1 MINQDVSIWSVQRAV
16 DKVKLLT
23 GIKVSKRQ
31 VSSIMKGKFRL
42 SFRRVKRVVNAGN
55 SERNLVLR
63 SLYAQKMLQIYE
75 QGKHVVNIDESW
87 IPETDFR
94 RRRWATKGGHNSM
107 AEKTMGHRVNMIVA
121 VSSKGHVWL
130 SLTQCNTDENVMQ
143 MFLSYL
149 CSAIG
154 KKFGNSWREDIVFL
168 MDGASYHRSAETRAC
183 ITHLKIKVVIS
194 APYSYAAA
202 PAELWFA
209 HFKKGDFNVG
219 GVKTGKR

>member
-63 SLYAQKMLQIYE
+63 SLYAQKMLQIYG

-143 MFLSYL
+143 MFLSHL
-149 CSAIG
+149 AKALTKEFSA
-154 KKFGNSWREDIVFL
+154 SWRQEIVLL
-168 MDGASYHRSAETRAC
+168 MDGASYHRSAATRAC
-183 ITHLKIKVVIS
+183 ISHLGMQVVLS

-202 PAELWFA
+202 PAETWFA
-209 HFKKGDFNVG
+209 HFKRGDFNQRDI
-219 GVKTGKR
+219 KTTKK